1 MGAGISFIGAGN
13 VAFRF
18 SLAMQEK
25 RLEVSK
31 IFNRS
36 AASRDKVVKALRANG
51 SETTAA
57 EHIEDLFD
65 SQLVII
71 AVADDAISSIVEE
84 IEMAVASMSDR
95 ADEAEART
103 FPAFVHTS
111 GATDIEV
118 FRPLMDRGI
127 SCGVLYPLM
136 TLKKNKNLDFKF
148 VPMLLEASSR
158 ELSALLDSI
167 ATTLESEH
175 YFKTSKERL
184 KMHTAAV
191 FTTNFI
197 NYMIGVA
204 TSIVQRDN
212 PLLLPSTIEA
222 VRNAYLHTPESTLT
236 GPARRGDLKTIQ
248 KHTELLKEMGMEE
261 QLEIYQYFTEKI
273 LNKYHK

>member
-1 MGAGISFIGAGN
+1 MGSGISFIGAGN

-25 RLEVSK
+25 RLEISR

-36 AASRDKVVKALRANG
+36 VASRDKVIKALRANG
-51 SETTAA
+51 SEVTAA
-57 EHIEDLFD
+57 ETIEDLFD
-65 SQLVII
+65 SQLVVI
-71 AVADDAISSIVEE
+71 AVADDAIAPIVEE
-84 IEMAVASMSDR
+84 IEMAVAAFSDNGDNGESR
-95 ADEAEART
+95 S

-136 TLKKNKNLDFKF
+136 TLKKNKNLDFKY

-158 ELSALLDSI
+158 ELSVLLDSI

-175 YFKTSKERL
+175 YFNTSRERL

-191 FTTNFI
+191 YMTNFI

-204 TSIVQRDN
+204 IPIVQRDH

-236 GPARRGDLKTIQ
+236 GPARRGDIKTIE
-248 KHTELLKEMGMEE
+248 KHTELLKELGMEE
-261 QLEIYQYFTEKI
+261 QLEMYQYFTEKI